1 MYVKIIGEDTHY
13 NVLLEPFTT
22 QHGKNA
28 VRFTGDEIP
37 TTDKGF
43 MLYDDND
50 TEIGDLSRYKFEYR
64 QNEYSDEQDVIE
76 PPSGNDEP
84 LPPSPIDVRMR
95 NMSAQINAITPTTFA
110 KQAYIGDTA
119 CEFITDMVGNITA
132 YVIDENG
139 NYIQCTIT
147 RETGKITILFDPLE
161 TVATVNI
168 SIQ

>member
-1 MYVKIIGEDTHY
+1 MYVKIIGKDTHY

-76 PPSGNDEP
+76 PPSGNNEP
-84 LPPSPIDVRMR
+84 LPPNSIDVRMR
-95 NMSAQINAITPTTFA
+95 NMSAQISAITPYTQTKKGYYGETEKVFYGVPQGNVTVFCDA
-110 KQAYIGDTA
+110 ENTYSRIEDRLIVKFTDALTDTV
-119 CEFITDMVGNITA
+119 D
-132 YVIDENG
+132 
-139 NYIQCTIT
+139 
-147 RETGKITILFDPLE
+147 ITIM
-161 TVATVNI
+161 V
-168 SIQ
+168 Q

>member
-50 TEIGDLSRYKFEYR
+50 TEIGDLSKYKYEYR

-76 PPSGNDEP
+76 PPSGNNEP
-84 LPPSPIDVRMR
+84 LPPNPIDVRMR
-95 NMSAQINAITPTTFA
+95 NMSAQISAITPYTQTKKGYYGETEKVFYGVPQGNVTVFCDA
-110 KQAYIGDTA
+110 ENTYSRIEDRLIVKFTDALTDTV
-119 CEFITDMVGNITA
+119 D
-132 YVIDENG
+132 
-139 NYIQCTIT
+139 
-147 RETGKITILFDPLE
+147 ITIM
-161 TVATVNI
+161 V
-168 SIQ
+168 Q